1 MLSSCGSLFIRVR
14 SIEVIFENP
23 DSRKFMFCSSGWS
36 GQILFE
42 RWTIGLY
49 NVFFTALP
57 PFAIGIFDKVYSAD
71 TLYRYE
77 FDLLHLNS

>member
-1 MLSSCGSLFIRVR
+1 MIL
-14 SIEVIFENP
+14 
-23 DSRKFMFCSSGWS
+23 GWT

-57 PFAIGIFDKVYSAD
+57 PFAIGIFDKVYSAE
-71 TLYRYE
+71 TLYR
-77 FDLLHLNS
+77 